1 MPCFIKHSNFN
12 FKQPF
17 FLVNKCLFN
26 IQYVEDT
33 VLGTGDFIVKRK
45 SLLSES
51 LYISRDR
58 KTKIIILKMNKTIS
72 ELRGRQSDNVV
83 DSDGEGNNFA
93 EWLKKASL
101 S

>member
-1 MPCFIKHSNFN
+1 M
-12 FKQPF
+12 
-17 FLVNKCLFN
+17 
-26 IQYVEDT
+26 EDT
-33 VLGTGDFIVKRK
+33 VLGTWDIIAKRK

-58 KTKIIILKMNKTIS
+58 KTKIIILKMSKTIS

-83 DSDGEGNNFA
+83 DRDGEGDNFA
-93 EWLKKASL
+93 EWLKKTL

>member
-1 MPCFIKHSNFN
+1 M
-12 FKQPF
+12 
-17 FLVNKCLFN
+17 
-26 IQYVEDT
+26 QYVEDT
-33 VLGTGDFIVKRK
+33 VLGTGDIIVKRK

-83 DSDGEGNNFA
+83 DSDGEGDNFA

>member
-1 MPCFIKHSNFN
+1 M
-12 FKQPF
+12 
-17 FLVNKCLFN
+17 
-26 IQYVEDT
+26 EDT

-83 DSDGEGNNFA
+83 DSDGEGDNFA